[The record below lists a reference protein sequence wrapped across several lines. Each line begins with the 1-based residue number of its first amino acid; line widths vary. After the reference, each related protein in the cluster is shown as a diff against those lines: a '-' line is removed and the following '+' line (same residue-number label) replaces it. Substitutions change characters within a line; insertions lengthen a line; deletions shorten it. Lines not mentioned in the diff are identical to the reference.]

1 VVPDLATIP
10 GWLDEMDEALLR
22 FFLRTQVE
30 TGELGD
36 LAELG
41 VFMGRSAVV
50 LGDYVQPGEAFTV
63 IDLFE
68 QPAANDAN
76 RDENLGQYPHLT
88 QREFEGHYLR
98 FHSTLPT
105 VVRGYSQTIPEYAAH
120 GTHRFV
126 HIDASHLYD
135 HVVGDIAAARILLS
149 PTGVVVFDDIRE
161 SHTPGV
167 AAAVWGE
174 VATGGLHPLATTDH
188 KLYATWGEPGL
199 WQKRLAD
206 WPTDLWERELQ
217 SVAGVPLL
225 RLSYPQPSTSPG
237 RRIVTALT
245 PPALMRRID
254 RLDARRIRRQRPE
267 ER

>member
-1 VVPDLATIP
+1 VPDLATIP
-10 GWLDEMDEALLR
+10 GWLDGIDEELLR
-22 FFLRTQVE
+22 FFLRSQVE
-30 TGELGD
+30 AGELGD

-68 QPAANDAN
+68 QPATDDAN
-76 RDENLGQYPHLT
+76 RDENRDQYPDLT
-88 QREFEGHYLR
+88 QREFERHYLR
-98 FHSTLPT
+98 FHPTLPT
-105 VVRGYSQTIPEYAAH
+105 VVRGYSQTITDHAGH
-120 GTHRFV
+120 GTHRLV
-126 HIDASHLYD
+126 HIDASHLYE
-135 HVVGDIAAARILLS
+135 HVVGDIAAAKTLLS

-174 VATGGLHPLATTDH
+174 VATGGLHPLAITNH

-206 WPTDLWERELQ
+206 WPTSWARELQ
-217 SVAGVPLL
+217 SVAGVPLV
-225 RLSYPQPSTSPG
+225 RFFDPPPSTSLG
-237 RRIVTALT
+237 RRIVTGLT
-245 PPALMRRID
+245 PPVLLHRIERRLGG
-254 RLDARRIRRQRPE
+254 RGSQRPV